1 MKIYL
6 LALFCFVGSTFV
18 WAQGFHSSTVS
29 SKNNS
34 TKRTISMIGYFD
46 DNLDFEEWHSDFVSK
61 GLGKVPNGWVMRTG
75 NPNAQKTSNAQ
86 NGSYAMHIETGII
99 KNNVG
104 KDTLVP
110 GYAITISNR
119 IDDYFP
125 PYTKRPVSVTYY
137 LKGNLLGGDSALV
150 NFALMRNNQVVGF
163 AGRKYKPNLINEKW
177 QKFTNNFIYL
187 NDEIPD
193 KISVY
198 IADCSVNI
206 QENKTPATVT
216 KGSYIDFDN
225 MSFEINKGDKK
236 KETRSSH
243 LSIYPNPSSEALN
256 IDYAKGYEAF
266 IYSVNGTVLKYKNI
280 TEKHQTIDVSDLPI
294 GTFFIVLKGT
304 KIIER
309 KFTITQ

>member
-1 MKIYL
+1 MKCYL
-6 LALFCFVGSTFV
+6 LALFCFIGSTFI
-18 WAQGFHSSTVS
+18 WAQDSS
-29 SKNNS
+29 SKENS
-34 TKRTISMIGYFD
+34 NKRTISMIGYFD
-46 DNLDFEEWHSDFVSK
+46 DNLDFEEWNSDFVSK
-61 GLGKVPNGWVMRTG
+61 GLGEAPNGWVMRTG
-75 NPNAQKTSNAQ
+75 APNAQRTNNAQ
-86 NGSYAMHIETGII
+86 SGAYAMHIETGVI
-99 KNNVG
+99 KDNTG

-137 LKGNLLGGDSALV
+137 LKGNLLGGDSASV
-150 NFALMRNNQVVGF
+150 NFALMRNNQVIGF
-163 AGRKYKPNLINEKW
+163 AGRVYRPNLINEEW

-198 IADCSVNI
+198 VADCSINI
-206 QENKTPATVT
+206 QEDKTPATVT

-225 MSFEINKGDKK
+225 MSFEINKTDKK
-236 KETRSSH
+236 KGTRSHH

-256 IDYAKGYEAF
+256 IDNAKGYKLF
-266 IYSVNGTVLKYKNI
+266 IYNINGTPLEYLDI
-280 TEKHQTIDVSDLPI
+280 TEKHQTVDVSNLPI
-294 GTFFIVLKGT
+294 GTFSVVLKNGT

-309 KFTITQ
+309 KFRIAK